1 MNEPLGSAADAVSPQ
16 SLIPHPESRLLAFVF
31 PGQGSQSLNMLSDLA
46 GEFAIVEET
55 FKEASSRAGVDLWK
69 LAQEGPEDALNRTEN
84 TQPALL
90 AAGVAVWRV
99 WQQLGGAQPHVLAG
113 HSL

>member
-1 MNEPLGSAADAVSPQ
+1 MNEQLGSTAAADS
-16 SLIPHPESRLLAFVF
+16 SESRIANSGSPKLAFVF

-46 GEFAIVEET
+46 GEFSVVEET
-55 FKEASSRAGVDLWK
+55 FKEASDSVGIDLWK

-90 AAGVAVWRV
+90 ATGVAVWRV
-99 WQQLGGAQPHVLAG
+99 WQQLGGAR
-113 HSL
+113 